1 MPEKGSAKIHLALVH
16 FPVYNKTGEVVA
28 SSVTTLDVHDI
39 SRICRTFAVEN
50 FYVSTPLQTQKELVA
65 RIIGH
70 WVEGYGAEYNPTRK
84 EALLSC
90 KVIDTVDEAAK
101 DIEARYGVA
110 PKLVVTDAK
119 VFPRSVGYK
128 EMRRKFEDGGH
139 FLLLFGT
146 GWGLEK
152 NLANSADYVLNP
164 IDGLDGFNHLPVRAA
179 IAIILDRL
187 LSKTELQ

>member
-1 MPEKGSAKIHLALVH
+1 MPEEGNSRIHLALVH
-16 FPVYNKTGEVVA
+16 FPVYNKIGEVVA

-50 FYVSTPLQTQKELVA
+50 FYISTPLQTQKELVG

-70 WVEGYGAEYNPTRK
+70 WVDGYGAEYNPTRK
-84 EALLSC
+84 QALLSC
-90 KVIDTVDEAAK
+90 KVIDTFDEAAK
-101 DIEARYGVA
+101 DIEERYGEK
-110 PKLVVTDAK
+110 PRIVVTDARN
-119 VFPRSVGYK
+119 FPNSVGYR
-128 EMRRKFEDGGH
+128 EMRENFKSGGH

-146 GWGLEK
+146 GWGLER
-152 NLANSADYVLNP
+152 NLVNDADYILNP

-187 LSKTELQ
+187 LSEIE